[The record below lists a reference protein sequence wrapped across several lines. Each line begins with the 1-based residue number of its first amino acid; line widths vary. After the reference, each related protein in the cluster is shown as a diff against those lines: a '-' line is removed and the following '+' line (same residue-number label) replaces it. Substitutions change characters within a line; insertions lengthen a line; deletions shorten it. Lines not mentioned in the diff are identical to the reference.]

1 MERQLTAADSL
12 GGLTVATDANGR
24 WGFARIPS
32 GIYRAQ
38 ARSAWSAI

>member
-1 MERQLTAADSL
+1 MERQITAADSL
-12 GGLTVATDANGR
+12 GGLTVVADADGR
-24 WGFARIPS
+24 WEFARIPT